1 MATFWTELTAPCF
14 RCRAKDRVI
23 KNPEVRIT
31 ANNKTMIY
39 GTCEQCNTK
48 LARLVKTGTTIGW
61 LNGTQGAFNDR
72 T

>member
-1 MATFWTELTAPCF
+1 MATTELTAPCF
-14 RCRAKDRVI
+14 RCRAKARVI

-48 LARLVKTGTTIGW
+48 LARLVKTGTT
-61 LNGTQGAFNDR
+61 L
-72 T
+72 